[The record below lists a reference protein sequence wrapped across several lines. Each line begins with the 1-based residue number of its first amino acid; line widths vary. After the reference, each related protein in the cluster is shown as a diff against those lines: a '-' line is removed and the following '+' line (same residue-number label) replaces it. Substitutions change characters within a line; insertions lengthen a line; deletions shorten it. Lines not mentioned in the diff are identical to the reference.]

1 MKKIII
7 ILFLLPFIF
16 TGCWDKVEIDRK
28 IFVSTIGIDAGED
41 IEKVKELKD
50 IKEGD
55 PFQERSIKKYSITYA
70 FPDISK
76 LISQSPSGSEIEF
89 INTDAYSM
97 ENGINSVALRSSR
110 TFYFGQT
117 KLLLISDTIL
127 TNKEVFREI
136 IDFLERQHIMNRMMY
151 VLVCKGK
158 VEDFIKF
165 KPVTEKNVEEYL
177 SGLMINSKSNATI
190 LPVTLNELIILL
202 RQNGNAILPEITIDK
217 VKNQLYL
224 SGVSVIKDYEIIGS
238 LNPVE
243 VTDAELIRG
252 QQQVGSKVLYL
263 NGYPVDFEIYG
274 VKRRIKVQEINQK
287 IIVNI
292 KIGIEGEIKDYYVG
306 GQIVDEDLIKRTE
319 EGFNKSL
326 STECKKVAKITQSEF
341 GVDVFKIRDYIEK
354 FHPNI
359 YKKVKDN
366 WEEAYRNMDINIAV
380 DTTIRRIGAIK

>member
-1 MKKIII
+1 MKRIII
-7 ILFLLPFIF
+7 ILFLLSFIL

-28 IFVSTIGIDAGED
+28 IFVSTISIDAGED
-41 IEKVKELKD
+41 IEKVKELKE

-76 LISQSPSGSEIEF
+76 LGPENSGGAEIQF

-97 ENGINSVALRSSR
+97 ESGINMSALKSSR

-117 KLLLISDTIL
+117 KLLLISASIL
-127 TNKEVFREI
+127 TNKEIFRDI
-136 IDFLERQHIMNRMMY
+136 MDFFERQHIINRMMY

-158 VEDFIKF
+158 AEDFIKF

-224 SGVSVIKDYEIIGS
+224 SGVSVIKDYKIIGS

-243 VTDAELIRG
+243 VTDTELIRG
-252 QQQVGSKVLYL
+252 EQQAGSKVLYV
-263 NGYPVDFEIYG
+263 NGYPVDLEIYG
-274 VKRRIKVQEINQK
+274 VKRKIKVEEKNSK
-287 IIVNI
+287 IIVNV
-292 KIGIEGEIKDYYVG
+292 KIGVEGEIKDFYVG

-326 STECKKVAKITQSEF
+326 STECKKVAQ
-341 GVDVFKIRDYIEK
+341 
-354 FHPNI
+354 
-359 YKKVKDN
+359 
-366 WEEAYRNMDINIAV
+366 
-380 DTTIRRIGAIK
+380 